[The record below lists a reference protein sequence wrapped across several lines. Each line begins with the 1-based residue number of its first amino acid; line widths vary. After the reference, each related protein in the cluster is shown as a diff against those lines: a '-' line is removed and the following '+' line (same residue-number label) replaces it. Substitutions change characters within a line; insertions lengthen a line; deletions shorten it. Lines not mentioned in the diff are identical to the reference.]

1 MSFKRMPEPSIFPQE
16 ILTDYQTHWLS
27 QIFLSQEDLK
37 YKDDIKGEKKKK
49 KKLSFNA
56 TLTFKHFP
64 EGQLEETAVL
74 KLTSMNFIFQMCRLR
89 CQNTGFPVTSAVCR
103 QQALK
108 LEALKRCT
116 GCKAP
121 AFPTLPKQTI
131 YFYHFQ
137 MVLPWL
143 CKHREEN
150 SPEMMLKIR
159 SLDFP
164 QTFST
169 S

>member
-37 YKDDIKGEKKKK
+37 YKDDIKGKKK

-74 KLTSMNFIFQMCRLR
+74 KLTSMNFIFQMCRQR